1 MIRVKGHPC
10 FPTNIIDHL
19 ICNSSYYSYLV
30 LLLPLVYFTDEE
42 FLFVNSV
49 FVFFPDEKDLFVHE
63 NKGGF
68 IMKNSYQFVPLTLPC
83 RVSDPEVQVKLLK
96 PGNIEVPLENYAI
109 TFDPKIGFYIE
120 FPSFQ
125 LVGMLQCAAILRNT
139 VQETLNIYVNYIGN
153 V

>member
-1 MIRVKGHPC
+1 M
-10 FPTNIIDHL
+10 
-19 ICNSSYYSYLV
+19 
-30 LLLPLVYFTDEE
+30 
-42 FLFVNSV
+42 FVNSV

-153 V
+153 VYLLFTTQFHQWTIHKLTHKAHKQYNTFKAIMLIKK

>member
-1 MIRVKGHPC
+1 
-10 FPTNIIDHL
+10 
-19 ICNSSYYSYLV
+19 
-30 LLLPLVYFTDEE
+30 
-42 FLFVNSV
+42 
-49 FVFFPDEKDLFVHE
+49 
-63 NKGGF
+63 
-68 IMKNSYQFVPLTLPC
+68 MKNSYQFVPLTLPC

-153 V
+153 VYLLFTTQFHQWRIQIDPQSSQIIYSITLS